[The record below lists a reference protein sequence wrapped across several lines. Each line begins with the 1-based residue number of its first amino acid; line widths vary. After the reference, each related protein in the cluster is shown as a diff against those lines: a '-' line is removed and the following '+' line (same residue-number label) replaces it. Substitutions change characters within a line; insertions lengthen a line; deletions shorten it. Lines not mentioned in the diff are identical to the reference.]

1 MAMSK
6 YLHSRS
12 HRKFLY
18 RKISKH
24 KKKMNRPNVEMWRYH
39 QLQEAQ
45 YWLLEDYHAE
55 KDGGQVDEGPIFAG
69 LTG

>member
-1 MAMSK
+1 
-6 YLHSRS
+6 
-12 HRKFLY
+12 
-18 RKISKH
+18 
-24 KKKMNRPNVEMWRYH
+24 MNRPNVEMWRYH